1 MDKESMNT
9 RKKLR
14 RISSVEDFEDLLE
27 KTMLSEEERQLV
39 ILHYREQ
46 KPISYIADV
55 MNMSETSVK
64 RKHKK
69 ILNKMQRMF

>member
-46 KPISYIADV
+46 KPMSYIADV

-69 ILNKMQRMF
+69 ILNKMQKMF